1 MGRPVARG
9 VLIRE
14 EHIETLKRLP
24 NKTMDAV
31 LGAAFRVAIGEMG
44 ALAVKDPTGIL
55 DAVVQSIAIAALKFD
70 EKEKE
75 RMARDAEAHSE
86 SRKREKKA
94 QCLLD
99 GGRQEQTE
107 TDENLTKADKK
118 RTAADK
124 SGIVLK
130 ERRKEGK
137 NIYTPKS
144 PKGNLRLPPEVDVDT
159 MLGKENGEPE
169 DASAEDEAAS
179 EEPSE
184 AENMVN
190 EMESFE
196 FLPILLQVFG
206 ETDRLSDRRVGTGD
220 SLCERNV
227 HIGTGMMAA
236 NSHKYPAADEILFDR
251 YIYEKMGSCTKPC
264 EDGQLRYQTEYI
276 LCGKESDRENLEA
289 TALRLLLIREASN
302 CAYLFTDETR
312 MGQIHLVAVA
322 ASLIMFNPELEKPV
336 SNALA
341 LAWSYLESVQDVRTL
356 MTGGKV
362 PVAKTDS
369 SWQTHLYELLS
380 PLTAIKDRDS
390 GEGIDYSAYL
400 QGLLLLEGSTVKTQR
415 TMNVMEMDIRRIT
428 GNSGFRMDL
437 CMDEFSMNAAA
448 QACGTK
454 FLFEGSSGYN

>member
-86 SRKREKKA
+86 RRKREKKA

-107 TDENLTKADKK
+107 TDENQTKADKK

-179 EEPSE
+179 EEVTVAEVAARME
-184 AENMVN
+184 ARHPNPAGTDSFPRSLVRYLKKNGGGE
-190 EMESFE
+190 EGMEG
-196 FLPILLQVFG
+196 LL
-206 ETDRLSDRRVGTGD
+206 
-220 SLCERNV
+220 
-227 HIGTGMMAA
+227 
-236 NSHKYPAADEILFDR
+236 
-251 YIYEKMGSCTKPC
+251 
-264 EDGQLRYQTEYI
+264 
-276 LCGKESDRENLEA
+276 GK
-289 TALRLLLIREASN
+289 IEASHRRWIESGAWDAEGGRYAPQLKN
-302 CAYLFTDETR
+302 WLWGGDWKKVPPEKKRARPAEDADDFHA
-312 MGQIHLVAVA
+312 G
-322 ASLIMFNPELEKPV
+322 ASL
-336 SNALA
+336 
-341 LAWSYLESVQDVRTL
+341 
-356 MTGGKV
+356 
-362 PVAKTDS
+362 
-369 SWQTHLYELLS
+369 
-380 PLTAIKDRDS
+380 
-390 GEGIDYSAYL
+390 
-400 QGLLLLEGSTVKTQR
+400 
-415 TMNVMEMDIRRIT
+415 
-428 GNSGFRMDL
+428 
-437 CMDEFSMNAAA
+437 
-448 QACGTK
+448 
-454 FLFEGSSGYN
+454 